1 MKENFNSKPIKVLLI
16 THEFGRRIGGGV
28 GRIVNGMYNK
38 ISDNIILDAFLIQ
51 IPYIVDTTFGY
62 VYRRTEQ
69 NKAKNLYIGE
79 YKETL
84 LLALKKEQ
92 YDQVHIVVN
101 SDFASESLKII
112 KTHFPGIKTIFS
124 CHSIAKYDLAVRNND
139 LSELISEEYLV
150 NNADHIHVS
159 NKAALQYLTDSYESI
174 VKKTKVSII
183 PNGLDEEEY
192 TTIDYT
198 FKDEILKKVNKDD
211 IIICCMARWSF
222 GKGIDHLIDAIP
234 GVIKKHKNVKFIVA
248 GRKTLSWEYQVE
260 KYVQLVDEKIKKLSD
275 YVIPLGWLG
284 NLERNTFFSIADIC
298 VMPSMREYFPYGILE
313 PMVTKV
319 PIIASNIECVSEMLE
334 DEKDCL
340 LYTAGDSNE
349 IAKKIIDLIENKHKM
364 EYIKEN
370 AYKKVKEEYTW
381 QPIVDQ
387 YALMYQSIES
397 QTDKH
402 RTESNYY
409 V

>member
-1 MKENFNSKPIKVLLI
+1 MNYNPKPIKVLLI

-38 ISDNIILDAFLIQ
+38 ISDNVILDAFLIK
-51 IPYIVDTTFGY
+51 IPYIVDATFGY
-62 VYRRTEQ
+62 VYRRNDQ

-84 LLALKKEQ
+84 LLALKEEQ
-92 YDQVHIVVN
+92 YNQVHIVVN
-101 SDFASESLKII
+101 SDFASECLKII
-112 KTHFPGIKTIFS
+112 KTNFPDIKTIFS
-124 CHSIAKYDLAVRNND
+124 CHSIAKYDLTVRNNN
-139 LSELISEEYLV
+139 SNELISEEYLI

-159 NKAALQYLTDSYESI
+159 NKAALQYLTDSYNSI
-174 VKKTKVSII
+174 VKKTRISII

-192 TTIDYT
+192 STIDYK
-198 FKDEILKKVNKDD
+198 FRDEILKKVNKDD
-211 IIICCMARWSF
+211 IVICCMARWSF

-234 GVIKKHKNVKFIVA
+234 YVIEKYKNVRFIVA
-248 GRKTLSWEYQVE
+248 GRKTQSWEHQVE
-260 KYVQLVDEKIKKLSD
+260 KYVQLVDDKIKNVSD

-313 PMVTKV
+313 PMVSKV

-334 DEKDCL
+334 DEKECL
-340 LYTAGDSNE
+340 LFTPGDSKE
-349 IAKKIIDLIENKHKM
+349 IAKKIINLIENKHKM
-364 EYIKEN
+364 EFIKEN
-370 AYKKVKEEYTW
+370 AYKKVKSDYTW

-387 YALMYQSIES
+387 YAQMYQSIES
-397 QTDKH
+397 QTDKLK
-402 RTESNYY
+402 TEGHYI
-409 V
+409 